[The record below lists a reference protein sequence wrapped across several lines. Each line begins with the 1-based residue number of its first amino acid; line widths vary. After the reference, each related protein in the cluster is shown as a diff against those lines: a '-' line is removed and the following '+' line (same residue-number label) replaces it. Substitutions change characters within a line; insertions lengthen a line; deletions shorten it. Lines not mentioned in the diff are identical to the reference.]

1 MKKCIL
7 IIGFLS
13 FIIGTSQKIDSASKR
28 AARNFLRDGNDVF
41 KKEKYAEAAVFYR
54 KSLDKNPNYNK
65 ASRNLGA
72 ALFLSK
78 NYKSAGPHYEKVLGN
93 AKTKQEKAIAYHDLG
108 TNVLAQGKFE
118 KAIEHYKKALRNNP
132 FAEDTRYNLA
142 FAQKMLKKS
151 GGGGRNENEKN
162 NKKNKSEHKKKGGK
176 KNQKSGKDHQ
186 KNNPKKQQK
195 QQIKMTK
202 QQMKQLLEAIKNQE
216 EKTRKKIQ
224 KKKIKAPKKNQEK
237 DW

>member
-162 NKKNKSEHKKKGGK
+162 KSEHKKKGGK

>member
-151 GGGGRNENEKN
+151 GGGGGNENE
-162 NKKNKSEHKKKGGK
+162 KNKSEHKKKGGK